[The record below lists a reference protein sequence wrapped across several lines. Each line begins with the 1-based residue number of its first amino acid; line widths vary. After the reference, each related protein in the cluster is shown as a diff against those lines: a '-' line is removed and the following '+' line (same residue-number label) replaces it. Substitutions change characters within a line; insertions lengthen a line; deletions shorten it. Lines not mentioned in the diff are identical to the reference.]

1 MGSTFSNMSVL
12 KRETVTTDM
21 MKNFIVSHMKAE
33 GVILSDIDS
42 DGSKKIIIRNN
53 PEPKWFTIYCDN
65 EDYGFLDYFL
75 SSYQK

>member
-1 MGSTFSNMSVL
+1 MS
-12 KRETVTTDM
+12 
-21 MKNFIVSHMKAE
+21 AE

-75 SSYQK
+75 FSYQK